1 MPNENIT
8 LYAKWIE
15 YEVTLT
21 SDDIT
26 EISVYDNILD
36 YTLYNAEAIDTDGN
50 SIDVTVQLISETQEA
65 GNLITVRLVANGLYG
80 LYDVKT
86 LRDIKVYG
94 NPVPII

>member
-50 SIDVTVQLISETQEA
+50 SIDVTV
-65 GNLITVRLVANGLYG
+65 
-80 LYDVKT
+80 
-86 LRDIKVYG
+86 
-94 NPVPII
+94 